1 MSFTDMTD
9 NQLSAAYL
17 SAENERRQLMAQH
30 DSGADVDA
38 ALDAIDARLFQIDDA
53 LCVRDLPL
61 PR

>member
-1 MSFTDMTD
+1 MKYTDMTD

-30 DSGADVDA
+30 DAGVDVDA
-38 ALDAIDARLFQIDDA
+38 ALDAVDAALFQIDDA
-53 LCVRDLPL
+53 LCARDLPL

>member
-1 MSFTDMTD
+1 MPFADLTDS
-9 NQLSAAYL
+9 QLSAAYL
-17 SAENERRQLMAQH
+17 TAEIERRQLMMQH

-53 LCVRDLPL
+53 LCARDLPL

>member
-1 MSFTDMTD
+1 MPFADLTDS
-9 NQLSAAYL
+9 QLSAAYL
-17 SAENERRQLMAQH
+17 TAEIERRQLMTQH

-53 LCVRDLPL
+53 LCARDLPL